1 MLVTIN
7 IKDEKTGKRLMDVL
21 DKFKDDGMEVSILD
35 ISNKKENSIDFSS
48 IKIDSFKN
56 IDGMEYQKQL
66 RDEW

>member
-1 MLVTIN
+1 MLVTID